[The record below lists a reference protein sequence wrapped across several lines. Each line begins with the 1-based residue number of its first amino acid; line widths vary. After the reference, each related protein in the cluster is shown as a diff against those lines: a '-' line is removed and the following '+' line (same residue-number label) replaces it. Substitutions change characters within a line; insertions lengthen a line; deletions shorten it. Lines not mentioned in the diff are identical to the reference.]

1 VRRDGLDSLA
11 QSPAATKPRTRQG
24 IDWPGSSLATTND
37 TAFERDLDAIKE
49 KLSDL
54 DDKVQ
59 LLNMKVGALLM
70 RPVRVSSYDLDGLA
84 YI

>member
-1 VRRDGLDSLA
+1 M
-11 QSPAATKPRTRQG
+11 
-24 IDWPGSSLATTND
+24 
-37 TAFERDLDAIKE
+37 AFERDLDAIKE